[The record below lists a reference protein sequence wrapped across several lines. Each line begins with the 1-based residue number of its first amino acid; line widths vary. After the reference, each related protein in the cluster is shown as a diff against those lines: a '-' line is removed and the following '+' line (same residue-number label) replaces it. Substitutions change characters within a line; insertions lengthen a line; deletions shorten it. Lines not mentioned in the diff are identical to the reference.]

1 MEKPIIRDRFFL
13 SLKSHT
19 ADVKNADD
27 LAAADNLLDTLTAN
41 ADRCVGLAANMIG
54 VSRRIIVFDDDGD
67 RPCVMFNPEI
77 IAESGAYETEEGCL
91 SLDGVRRCRRFTK
104 IKVRYQTRD
113 GQVRIK
119 NYTGRT
125 AQIVQHEIDHCE
137 GILI

>member
-1 MEKPIIRDRFFL
+1 MEKPIIRDQFFL
-13 SLKSHT
+13 RLKSQT
-19 ADVKNADD
+19 ADPKTAED
-27 LAAADNLLDTLTAN
+27 LETADNLLDTLTAN

-54 VSRRIIVFDDDGD
+54 VSRRIIVFDDNG
-67 RPCVMFNPEI
+67 RYSVMFNPEI

-113 GQVRIK
+113 GQIRIK
-119 NYTGRT
+119 NFTSRT
-125 AQIVQHEIDHCE
+125 AQIIQHEIDHCE